1 MGGTSFD
8 EEGKQMILSRLN
20 KAAARQ
26 ARILFHNYCT
36 YVGKLTPVF
45 MFRFP

>member
-26 ARILFHNYCT
+26 AKIMFHNYIC
-36 YVGKLTPVF
+36 GKTNSSFCV
-45 MFRFP
+45 